1 MDPTGY
7 FKSNCRMDVTW
18 FPFDT
23 HSCDLNFYSW
33 GYYATHLNITLED
46 MQVLDALFVDNG
58 EWMLQDYRVWR
69 WEQQFPGFDQPFAT
83 LTLRLIIKRVSTS
96 YAFNLIVPVAV
107 LSVLSVMTF
116 YLPAGCEEKIGLG

>member
-1 MDPTGY
+1 MRSLDEEFDRRYPVNAAVKPSGEVTWDPTGY

-58 EWMLQDYRVWR
+58 EWMLQG
-69 WEQQFPGFDQPFAT
+69 E
-83 LTLRLIIKRVSTS
+83 
-96 YAFNLIVPVAV
+96 
-107 LSVLSVMTF
+107 
-116 YLPAGCEEKIGLG
+116 